1 MAGYDAGRE
10 HFPEI
15 KILGKPALFHDLRI
29 DRNSVPKG
37 LYLYEVRYDDDGFG
51 DPVQIA
57 KGIVVNHFG
66 SIITRSPLKLPS
78 DGYLDIDPEKD
89 WNFAGGDC
97 RTVKEFQEKYQP
109 AKKKE
114 KERER

>member
-1 MAGYDAGRE
+1 MTRYDAGCE
-10 HFPEI
+10 HFSEI

-37 LYLYEVRYDDDGFG
+37 LYLYEVRYDDYGFG

-78 DGYLDIDPEKD
+78 DGCLDIDPEKD
-89 WNFAGGDC
+89 WDYGEGNSL
-97 RTVKEFQEKYQP
+97 TVKEFLEK
-109 AKKKE
+109 
-114 KERER
+114 

>member
-1 MAGYDAGRE
+1 MTRYDAGCE
-10 HFPEI
+10 HFSEI

-37 LYLYEVRYDDDGFG
+37 LYLYEVRYDDYGFG

-78 DGYLDIDPEKD
+78 DGCLDIDPEKD
-89 WNFAGGDC
+89 WDYGEGNSL
-97 RTVKEFQEKYQP
+97 TVKEFLEKYS
-109 AKKKE
+109 AKE
-114 KERER
+114 SKERER

>member
-10 HFPEI
+10 HFSEI

-37 LYLYEVRYDDDGFG
+37 LYLYEVRYDDYGFG

-78 DGYLDIDPEKD
+78 DGCLDIDPEKD
-89 WNFAGGDC
+89 WDYGEGNSL
-97 RTVKEFQEKYQP
+97 TVKEFLEKYP
-109 AKKKE
+109 AKE
-114 KERER
+114 NKERER